1 MVTIHTRIPAVKN
14 LNKEVSICSV
24 VSITV
29 ELKQTWSNVIG
40 YPLRYQYGITYE
52 SSLDVVQYAY
62 YVMATQ
68 AQLHSRSIEV
78 WVIGCVISMSY
89 F

>member
-1 MVTIHTRIPAVKN
+1 MVTIHTRIPAVTN

-29 ELKQTWSNVIG
+29 ELKHVIG
-40 YPLRYQYGITYE
+40 YPLCYQYGITYE

-62 YVMATQ
+62 YIMATQ